1 MYRIGQFSKISG
13 LTVKALRYYDEEG
26 ILKPSYRNEENQY
39 RYYSDEDVKKAR
51 LISFLR
57 SLEFSIMEIREIA
70 GTVESEEELACI
82 LQEKVKLI
90 ESNIDREKELIRNIS
105 KNIIPQK
112 DRQEYNEYKIDTV
125 VIGEELVASVRF
137 TGRYKD
143 TGKYVRQLY
152 KAVGHNRHG
161 NHFNCYYD
169 EACMET
175 ADIEVCV
182 PVKKRFAGTAVSFRT
197 LPGITAL
204 KTVHNG
210 SYDTLYLAY
219 RAVFEYANRRGLQ
232 LLSPSREIYAKSPG
246 IIFQGNPADYIT
258 EIILPLQFDKEQENG
273 TDCKE
278 L

>member
-1 MYRIGQFSKISG
+1 MYRISQFSKISG

-39 RYYSDEDVKKAR
+39 RYYSDDDVKKAR

-70 GTVESEEELACI
+70 GMVESEEELGHI
-82 LQEKVKLI
+82 LQEKVEHI
-90 ESNIDREKELIRNIS
+90 ESNIAREKKLIRKIS
-105 KNIIPQK
+105 KNIIPPQ
-112 DRQEYNEYKIDTV
+112 DRQEYNEYRIDTV
-125 VIGEELVASVRF
+125 DIEEELVASVRF
-137 TGRYKD
+137 TGRYSD
-143 TGKYVRQLY
+143 TGKYVRQLF
-152 KAVGHNRHG
+152 KAVGRNRNG

-182 PVKKRFAGTAVSFRT
+182 PVKHRISDAAVTCRK
-197 LPGITAL
+197 LPKLTAL
-204 KTVHNG
+204 KTVHRG

-219 RAVFEYANRRGLQ
+219 RAVFEYVNRQGIQ
-232 LLSPSREIYAKSPG
+232 LLSPSRERYVKSPG

-258 EIILPLQFDKEQENG
+258 EIILPLQSDKEQEHG
-273 TDCKE
+273 KDSR
-278 L
+278 